1 MTVAATDWRDSA
13 RELRFRRRQ
22 VSSNVLVQ
30 HARAEAG
37 LLPTGREGFAKPLR
51 PATCRHA
58 AGAAVGVVGN
68 DLGEQ
73 AKFTGLIHCASVW
86 SCPVCS
92 AVIRAGRSDEVMQ
105 ACRWWEDVRGGS
117 LLFVTFTLR
126 HQLGDSLQRGLDA
139 VTQAFRSVIMGA
151 PWKRFAARHGIR
163 HQIKAVEVTRGEN
176 GWHPH
181 LHVLWFTDS
190 PLSDVARAEARAW
203 LSDRWRRFVV
213 KHGGRL
219 PSDERGVDLRDVEG
233 GQLVAAYIAKV
244 QEHDRSKSRTFGVGA
259 EMTRL
264 DLKRGR
270 QDSLTPFELL
280 DWDGLDEE
288 ERAERAALWVEWVE
302 TTRGRRALTF
312 SRGLKEAAG
321 IDELDDEQLAE
332 ADEHLDDETTV
343 TRVTISRREWRRIQ
357 NDPGKLCR
365 VLELAELGQW
375 DRIAEVVPCGP
386 PMSGTPRQWA
396 DQAAA

>member
-1 MTVAATDWRDSA
+1 M
-13 RELRFRRRQ
+13 
-22 VSSNVLVQ
+22 Q